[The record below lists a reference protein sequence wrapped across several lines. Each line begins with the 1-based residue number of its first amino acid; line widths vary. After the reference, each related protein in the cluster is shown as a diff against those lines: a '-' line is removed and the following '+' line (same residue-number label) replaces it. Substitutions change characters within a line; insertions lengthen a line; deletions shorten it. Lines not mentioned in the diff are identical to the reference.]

1 MDSYEPCF
9 HLWVL
14 YSPSNLVLAHTFFF
28 TCTESKYN
36 ARLKFEKK
44 SNAKQVALDCTL
56 VFSLMRNDIKSFD
69 VINNWHLFSAVTV
82 NFERLL
88 AVESFDI
95 LTD

>member
-1 MDSYEPCF
+1 
-9 HLWVL
+9 
-14 YSPSNLVLAHTFFF
+14 
-28 TCTESKYN
+28 
-36 ARLKFEKK
+36 
-44 SNAKQVALDCTL
+44 
-56 VFSLMRNDIKSFD
+56 MRNDIKSFD